1 MSNEIVH
8 TGIIGGDP
16 LFREGLRRTLEGTRY
31 QVRMIAPSIDDAM
44 SYPDRLDL
52 LLLLRFSNGDRRF
65 LDALAAMRGRLPKV
79 RVVAIA
85 EDRADQLNA
94 ALEAGVHGYLAR
106 YISAEAL
113 LRFLGLIVLGQ
124 RVFSTRSLDLSTYAD
139 TDAIDEQRM
148 RGFLGRRIDSSA
160 LTEREQE
167 LLQFLIE
174 GRSNKAIARK
184 LGVAE
189 ATVKAQMVRLFGKIG
204 AVNRTQAAVLAWSA
218 HHSHTHTFAHASPH
232 SHAA

>member
-1 MSNEIVH
+1 
-8 TGIIGGDP
+8 
-16 LFREGLRRTLEGTRY
+16 
-31 QVRMIAPSIDDAM
+31 
-44 SYPDRLDL
+44 
-52 LLLLRFSNGDRRF
+52 
-65 LDALAAMRGRLPKV
+65 V

-106 YISAEAL
+106 YISAEAF
-113 LRFLGLIVLGQ
+113 LRFLCLIVLGQ
-124 RVFSTRSLDLSTYAD
+124 RVFSTRSLDLPTYAD
-139 TDAIDEQRM
+139 NDAIDEQKM

-167 LLQFLIE
+167 LLQFLME

-189 ATVKAQMVRLFGKIG
+189 ATVKAHMVRLFGKIG
-204 AVNRTQAAVLAWSA
+204 AANRTQAAVLAWTA
-218 HHSHTHTFAHASPH
+218 HQPSPLE
-232 SHAA
+232 SSRAPGL